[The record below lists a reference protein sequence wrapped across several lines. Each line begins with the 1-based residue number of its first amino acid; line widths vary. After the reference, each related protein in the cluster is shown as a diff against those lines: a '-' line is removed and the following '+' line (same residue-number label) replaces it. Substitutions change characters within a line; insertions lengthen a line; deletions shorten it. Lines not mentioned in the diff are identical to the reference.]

1 MTDPEQQLAY
11 EGPGALIDRAGDTLS
26 DALIARL
33 HGMSAASQH
42 EAGDIGGGLLPT
54 GGPRPAAVV
63 REEIAAHIA
72 RVREQGYTVIENVI
86 PPERVTAIRDDVV
99 GPVAG
104 HAWLDAFKMLPVAA
118 PRRGGP
124 CRAG

>member
-26 DALIARL
+26 DAFIDRL
-33 HGMSAASQH
+33 RGMSAASQH

-54 GGPRPAAVV
+54 GGPRPAAAV

-86 PPERVTAIRDDVV
+86 PPELEGLPARRASRRFADGPPVV
-99 GPVAG
+99 ACPLLWRRTHAGRGAGVA
-104 HAWLDAFKMLPVAA
+104 
-118 PRRGGP
+118 
-124 CRAG
+124 